1 MTIEIRLLEQADD
14 RKAFR
19 SGDVDL
25 DSFFQKYAWQNQFR
39 HHIGNTYVAVHR
51 RRIFG
56 FLTVS
61 VSSMEFDRLP
71 SNLKRKLPR
80 YPIPI
85 LRVAR
90 LAVSEDVQGQGIG
103 RHLMRAAF
111 AMAIDLRERLGCAGV
126 VVDAKRDA
134 ESFYSSFGFERLEV
148 IEGRI
153 EERPSPTPMFLPIRE
168 IEAAINIST
177 SGKL

>member
-14 RKAFR
+14 RKAFH
-19 SGDVDL
+19 SGDADL

-39 HHIGNTYVAVHR
+39 HHIGNTYVAVEKKQ
-51 RRIFG
+51 ILG

-61 VSSMEFDRLP
+61 VSSMEFERLP
-71 SNLKRKLPR
+71 ADLKKKLPR
-80 YPIPI
+80 YPIPV

-90 LAVSEDVQGQGIG
+90 LAVSEDAQGQGIG

-111 AMAIDLRERLGCAGV
+111 AIAIDLRERLGCADV

-134 ESFYSSFGFERLEV
+134 ESYYSRLGFEPLEV

-153 EERPSPTPMFLPIRE
+153 EERPSLTPMFLPIRE
-168 IEAAINIST
+168 IEAAIKIST
-177 SGKL
+177 RENL

>member
-19 SGDVDL
+19 SGDPDL

-39 HHIGNTYVAVHR
+39 HHIGNTYVAVER
-51 RRIFG
+51 QRVLG
-56 FLTVS
+56 FMTVS
-61 VSSMEFDRLP
+61 VSSMEFERVPAD
-71 SNLKRKLPR
+71 LKRKLPR

-90 LAVSEDVQGQGIG
+90 LAVSEDAQGQGIG
-103 RHLMRAAF
+103 KHLMRAAF
-111 AMAIDLRERLGCAGV
+111 AMAIELRAKLGCAGV

-134 ESFYSSFGFERLEV
+134 ESFYSGFGFESLEIV
-148 IEGRI
+148 EGKL
-153 EERPSPTPMFLPIRE
+153 EEKPIPRPMFLPIRE
-168 IEAAINIST
+168 VESAIKAVT
-177 SGKL
+177 S

>member
-19 SGDVDL
+19 SGDAEL

-39 HHIGNTYVAVHR
+39 HHVGNTYVAVEHAKILGFVTVAPS
-51 RRIFG
+51 RI
-56 FLTVS
+56 
-61 VSSMEFDRLP
+61 EIDRLP
-71 SNLKRKLPR
+71 ADTKKKLPR
-80 YPIPI
+80 YPIPV

-90 LAVSEDVQGQGIG
+90 LAVSEDAQGTGVG
-103 RHLMRAAF
+103 KRLMRAAF

-134 ESFYSSFGFERLEV
+134 ESFYSSLGFEPLEV
-148 IEGRI
+148 IEGQI
-153 EERPSPTPMFLPIRE
+153 EERPAPKPMFLPIRE
-168 IEAAINIST
+168 IEAAMKIAQIS
-177 SGKL
+177 